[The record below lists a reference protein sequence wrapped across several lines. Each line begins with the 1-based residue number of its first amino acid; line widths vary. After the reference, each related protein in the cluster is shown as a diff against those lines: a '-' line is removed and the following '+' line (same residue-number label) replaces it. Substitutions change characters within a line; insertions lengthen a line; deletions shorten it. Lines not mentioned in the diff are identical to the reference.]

1 VVGMQSFEIKGNII
15 ELRADGCLKNM
26 SDWTPELAEKMASL
40 EGLMLTEA
48 HWNVLNTMR
57 AYYSEYNTSPVL
69 KLLRRELS
77 KQYGKELAS
86 LETLEALFPYGVAKQ
101 GSRFAG
107 LPVAQLDAEL
117 DQSQRLR
124 SVENVASFKEAAV
137 SHYNDQFEFKGKTIK
152 VYASGNLT
160 NPEDWNE
167 ELAEVLAQKE
177 GIVLTDE
184 HWKVINYL
192 RKFYFQ
198 YGIAP
203 MVKVLFKHMTE
214 ELGKYETHEDYVHKL
229 FPGGPAKQGSRIAG
243 LPRPQGCID
252 G

>member
-1 VVGMQSFEIKGNII
+1 M
-15 ELRADGCLKNM
+15 
-26 SDWTPELAEKMASL
+26 
-40 EGLMLTEA
+40 
-48 HWNVLNTMR
+48 
-57 AYYSEYNTSPVL
+57 
-69 KLLRRELS
+69 
-77 KQYGKELAS
+77 
-86 LETLEALFPYGVAKQ
+86 FPHGVSKQ

-107 LPVAQLDAEL
+107 IPVAQLDAEL
-117 DQSQRLR
+117 DQSQRVQAVV
-124 SVENVASFKEAAV
+124 SSGTENTDEGAE
-137 SHYNDQFEFKGKTIK
+137 HYQDQFEFNGRSIK
-152 VYASGNLT
+152 VYASGNLA

-167 ELAEVLAQKE
+167 DLAVVLAEKE

-214 ELGKYETHEDYVHKL
+214 ELGKYETHEKYVYEL

>member
-1 VVGMQSFEIKGNII
+1 MQSLEIEGNTI

-40 EGLMLTEA
+40 DGLTLTEQ
-48 HWNVLNTMR
+48 HWNVLNIMR
-57 AYYSEYNTSPVL
+57 KYYNEYNTSPIL

-77 KQYGKELAS
+77 KQYGSNFAS
-86 LETLEALFPYGVAKQ
+86 NEALDALFVHGVQKQ
-101 GSRFAG
+101 GSRLAG
-107 LPVAQLDAEL
+107 VPLAQLDAEL
-117 DQSQRLR
+117 DQSERLR
-124 SVENVASFKEAAV
+124 SVSTGISVKKSTT
-137 SHYNDQFEFKGKTIK
+137 HYNDQFDFNGKTIK
-152 VYASGNLT
+152 VYASGNLV
-160 NPEDWNE
+160 NPEDWTE
-167 ELAEVLAQKE
+167 ELAVVLAEKE
-177 GIVLTDE
+177 GVELTDE

-214 ELGKYETHEDYVHKL
+214 ELGKFETHEEYICEL

-243 LPRPQGCID
+243 LPHPQGCV
-252 G
+252 